1 MSKHTKMKKILLLIS
16 MLALIAIGCKKEE
29 QKEVEP
35 APVAP
40 TEQMY
45 CITFV
50 HMPVN
55 GEPNTAY
62 DTVMRTCVTAE
73 GGQGIMGLDYPS
85 DYQASWL
92 AQGINHIFV
101 PQPVGDCIEC
111 N

>member
-1 MSKHTKMKKILLLIS
+1 MRKHIFIITII
-16 MLALIAIGCKKEE
+16 ALIANSCKKE
-29 QKEVEP
+29 KEPEPIAP
-35 APVAP
+35 APAV
-40 TEQMY
+40 EQMY

-73 GGQGIMGLDYPS
+73 GGQGIMGLSYPE